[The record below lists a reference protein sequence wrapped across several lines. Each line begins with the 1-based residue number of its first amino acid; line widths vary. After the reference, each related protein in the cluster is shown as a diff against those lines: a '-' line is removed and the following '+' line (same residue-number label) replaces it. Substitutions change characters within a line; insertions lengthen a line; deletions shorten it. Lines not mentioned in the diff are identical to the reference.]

1 MKSRCNLRIGLM
13 LFTPLILSSC
23 GVMFHGSKQKI
34 KFNCKQDAEVKVN
47 MTVLGRT
54 NQLLVIKRNDLDG
67 LIRISAPGC
76 ETKELMLPIKNTVG
90 GWLDVPWAFLPYGSL
105 FIQVDMMY
113 GGHLATESEMNIELN
128 CK

>member
-1 MKSRCNLRIGLM
+1 MVNRNFIKQGIMLM
-13 LFTPLILSSC
+13 IVVLSTSC

-34 KFNCKQDAEVKVN
+34 KINCKQDAEVKVN

-105 FIQVDMMY
+105 FMQVDMIY